1 MTMETAEQPKRGR
14 RYRITPEIQADILR
28 WLENGMSTRSTCKA
42 LGVGERTF
50 FTECKRNPTFLA
62 ATDRARERGKAKL
75 ILKIAHEIRSAFEE
89 IGIERLKPVS
99 EFFHGRIS
107 LTTLRLVR
115 CVIVAEAAA

>member
-1 MTMETAEQPKRGR
+1 VTGIPFARLFSMSAFEAR
-14 RYRITPEIQADILR
+14 RTPSSGFHVLRI
-28 WLENGMSTRSTCKA
+28 
-42 LGVGERTF
+42 
-50 FTECKRNPTFLA
+50 
-62 ATDRARERGKAKL
+62 RARSGFKDIVAAAGVKPDRFLLSIEQFISSGDHLSLSYLLEEVPDAQ
-75 ILKIAHEIRSAFEE
+75 EIRSAFEE

>member
-28 WLENGMSTRSTCKA
+28 WLENGMSIRSTCKA

-75 ILKIAHEIRSAFEE
+75 ILKLRRRSVPHS
-89 IGIERLKPVS
+89 RKSVS
-99 EFFHGRIS
+99 SGSSLCLNFFTDGFR
-107 LTTLRLVR
+107 
-115 CVIVAEAAA
+115 

>member
-1 MTMETAEQPKRGR
+1 MQKES
-14 RYRITPEIQADILR
+14 DI
-28 WLENGMSTRSTCKA
+28 SRSD
-42 LGVGERTF
+42 RS
-50 FTECKRNPTFLA
+50 
-62 ATDRARERGKAKL
+62 RARARQGEVD
-75 ILKIAHEIRSAFEE
+75 LKVAQEIRSAFEE

>member
-1 MTMETAEQPKRGR
+1 MEGARGR
-14 RYRITPEIQADILR
+14 SPRTERCAHQREARGLRSVQDIVAASGVKPNRVPLSIEQFISSGDHLSLSYL
-28 WLENGMSTRSTCKA
+28 LEEVPDA
-42 LGVGERTF
+42 Q
-50 FTECKRNPTFLA
+50 
-62 ATDRARERGKAKL
+62 
-75 ILKIAHEIRSAFEE
+75 EIRSTFEE